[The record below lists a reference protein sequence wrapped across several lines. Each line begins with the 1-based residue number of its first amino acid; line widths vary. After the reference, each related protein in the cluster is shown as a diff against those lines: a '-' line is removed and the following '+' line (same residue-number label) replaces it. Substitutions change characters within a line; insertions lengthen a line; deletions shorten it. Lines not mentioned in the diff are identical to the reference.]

1 MKTRPTTDAAQ
12 RILRHADDALAQ
24 GEKSAARLALSLLE
38 ESRVFGSIA
47 AAQILRESL
56 APARPSQRDR
66 GIAGTGAAK
75 PTDKRRAA

>member
-1 MKTRPTTDAAQ
+1 MKTCPTTATAQ
-12 RILRHADDALAQ
+12 KILRHADEALAQ

-38 ESRVFGSIA
+38 ESRLFGAIA

-56 APARPSQRDR
+56 APARPAQRDR

-75 PTDKRRAA
+75 PTDNMRAA